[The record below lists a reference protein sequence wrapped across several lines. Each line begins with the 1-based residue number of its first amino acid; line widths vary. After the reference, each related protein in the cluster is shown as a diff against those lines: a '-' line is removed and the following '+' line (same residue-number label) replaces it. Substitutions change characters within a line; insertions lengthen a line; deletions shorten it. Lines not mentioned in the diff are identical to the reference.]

1 MESDC
6 EELDYDFDT
15 PQKPSRTSKKA
26 FADNNQGKQREGEGA
41 AAKANATDKD
51 DGKVK
56 KAIDNNDVE
65 EELYGD
71 IVSPGGGSGGG
82 ASGGG
87 GGGRGSPSLC
97 TWTYSAERGPVAR
110 GNAGP
115 GPEASNVD
123 LSHRRSLGVYINVRD
138 CSEIIR
144 SLGRIN
150 DTALSLRSWRGTSKT
165 DWRHSASPRGIL

>member
-26 FADNNQGKQREGEGA
+26 FADNNQGKQREGEGT

-87 GGGRGSPSLC
+87 GGGAALLTLQVAEVRREFGEKGQIEEEKEGRGSRS
-97 TWTYSAERGPVAR
+97 
-110 GNAGP
+110 NAP
-115 GPEASNVD
+115 IS
-123 LSHRRSLGVYINVRD
+123 
-138 CSEIIR
+138 
-144 SLGRIN
+144 
-150 DTALSLRSWRGTSKT
+150 LSLSQ
-165 DWRHSASPRGIL
+165 PRPLNLD